1 MAAGLAEA
9 LPRGSLDF
17 VESSVLEAVVPAE
30 SVVDIA
36 EELGAWDG
44 AAGDDGSILPFIK
57 QRQVL
62 LFGALLTAAYP
73 GPSLTHTQA
82 SR

>member
-1 MAAGLAEA
+1 MPAGLAEA

-30 SVVDIA
+30 SVVDIGA
-36 EELGAWDG
+36 ELGAWDG
-44 AAGDDGSILPFIK
+44 TAKDGGSILPFIK

-62 LFGALLTAAYP
+62 LFGVYIAAAHP
-73 GPSLTHTQA
+73 G
-82 SR
+82 